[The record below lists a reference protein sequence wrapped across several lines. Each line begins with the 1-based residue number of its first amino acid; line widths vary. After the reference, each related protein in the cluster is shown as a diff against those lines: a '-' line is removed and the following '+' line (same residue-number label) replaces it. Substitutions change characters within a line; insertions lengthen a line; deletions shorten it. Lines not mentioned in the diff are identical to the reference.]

1 MAVGGVIYLAFAWSH
16 QIGDGLSLYRGPL
29 LLCGIAAVA
38 VIAAAAHPKPGPVAR
53 ALALPP
59 LVGLGLISYGLYLFH
74 WPVYLVLTPARTGL
88 SGWAL
93 LAERVS
99 VSIAVAIASYYLIE
113 QPIRHG
119 VLRPARAIVVLGT
132 ATAIVATALVVSTK
146 VTPIAIPAAAV
157 TRGGS
162 GAGGPS
168 LVSGPWPRPVALQVP
183 AESVRGYLPTGDWSR
198 LTNTCD
204 VNHPP
209 PPVRR
214 IGATAA
220 PKLLLLGDS
229 VGCFIGASLDIN
241 QVRDGVV
248 TLNRARLGCPMVAP
262 GRARV
267 D

>member
-1 MAVGGVIYLAFAWSH
+1 MSRAPALLLGAALAALVALRGPAGVAVGPDRARGSWPSPARSYLAFAWSH

-53 ALALPP
+53 GLALPP

-99 VSIAVAIASYYLIE
+99 VSIVVALASYYLIE

-132 ATAIVATALVVSTK
+132 ATGDRRDR
-146 VTPIAIPAAAV
+146 
-157 TRGGS
+157 TRGEHEGHADRDSRGRGAARAEWCERS
-162 GAGGPS
+162 GR
-168 LVSGPWPRPVALQVP
+168 LSGPWPRPVALQVP
-183 AESVRGYLPTGDWSR
+183 AESVRGYLPHG
-198 LTNTCD
+198 
-204 VNHPP
+204 
-209 PPVRR
+209 
-214 IGATAA
+214 
-220 PKLLLLGDS
+220 
-229 VGCFIGASLDIN
+229 
-241 QVRDGVV
+241 
-248 TLNRARLGCPMVAP
+248 
-262 GRARV
+262 
-267 D
+267 